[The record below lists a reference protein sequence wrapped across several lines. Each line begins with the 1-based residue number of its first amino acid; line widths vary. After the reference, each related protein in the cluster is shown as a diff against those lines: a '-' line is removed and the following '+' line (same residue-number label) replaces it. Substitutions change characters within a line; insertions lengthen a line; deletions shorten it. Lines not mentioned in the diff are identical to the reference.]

1 MSEKQNDKAGPAISQ
16 DGAVEID
23 EAQLQQVAGGA
34 VSLLNFNTV
43 HSEATRESSERK
55 IFRRE

>member
-23 EAQLQQVAGGA
+23 EAGKVG
-34 VSLLNFNTV
+34 
-43 HSEATRESSERK
+43 TRTT
-55 IFRRE
+55 F

>member
-23 EAQLQQVAGGA
+23 EVATPR
-34 VSLLNFNTV
+34 TV
-43 HSEATRESSERK
+43 GR
-55 IFRRE
+55 